1 MLKFMINAQDERLL
15 SHSKKYIHF
24 VIKTMNCTQETDHR
38 NAWDDKNHVLD
49 CLRKTLLMQ
58 L

>member
-1 MLKFMINAQDERLL
+1 MINAQDERLL